1 MSISLAGL
9 AAKNYIGTIYSVPM
23 QIAGKSGRAVPL
35 YFDWIS
41 YGAGNKNQNI
51 VAAINLGSSRSNQ
64 AAPVF
69 DLIRSI
75 YIDNLG
81 SAVPLFVQFDDTG
94 FTVTAQPYSD
104 GWYPVFTNGFAFHI
118 AAFGFTDTNVSQAR
132 MYVSNVP
139 VVAFTDVS
147 LQAVLNQS
155 LSSPSIGGGS
165 GVGSIAVII
174 QGQDY
179 INGNLTI
186 SGAGVS
192 GCTAHG
198 VLDNFGRFVSVVVDT
213 PGTGALGAVTVTP
226 TGGQALPPAF
236 DPVGGVYAGGAKVY
250 YNGTEWQWNVGS
262 HTINVGVGAWT
273 SSTFYNAGNQTNF
286 GGNIYLALANSFGQQ
301 PNTSPAAWGLLGSAV
316 PTGLGWTNSGTAPGT
331 TATFASTLSAN
342 SSSIITSGFAP
353 EALGDQGI
361 NLTNKITGT
370 GIFADNLFGTPY
382 ATGFIYLTHIFVNV
396 LSFGAGNIWQFGN
409 ALDYVPFS
417 FEPGAAGIQLDL
429 QKMNMK
435 LDATV
440 DWALFCTTFG
450 ANITVSHAF
459 VWTYSQQ

>member
-1 MSISLAGL
+1 MSISLAGIN
-9 AAKNYIGTIYSVPM
+9 AQNYIGTIYAVAM

-35 YFDWIS
+35 SFNWLA
-41 YGAGNKNQNI
+41 YGAGSANQNI
-51 VAAINLGSSRSNQ
+51 VVAVNLGSGRSTQ
-64 AAPVF
+64 PAPLF
-69 DLIRSI
+69 DMIRSI

-118 AAFGFTDTNVSQAR
+118 AAFGFTDTNVSQAK

-147 LQAVLNQS
+147 LQSVLNQS

-174 QGQDY
+174 PGQDY
-179 INGNLTI
+179 NNGNLTV
-186 SGAGVS
+186 SGAGVT

-198 VLDNFGRFVSVVVDT
+198 LLDQWGRFTQVIVDT

-226 TGGQALPPAF
+226 TGGQTIPPNF
-236 DPVGGVYAGGAKVY
+236 DPVNGVYVGGAKVV

-262 HTINVGVGAWT
+262 NTIVVGAGPWN
-273 SSTFYNAGNQTNF
+273 STAFYNTNNQVNF
-286 GGNIYLALANSFGQQ
+286 GGNIYLALTNSVGRQ
-301 PNTSPAAWGLLGSAV
+301 PNINPAEWGLLGSAV
-316 PTGLGWTNSGTAPGT
+316 PTGLGWTNSGTPPGT
-331 TATFASTLSAN
+331 KATFSSTLTAN

-353 EALGDQGI
+353 EALGDQATNLI
-361 NLTNKITGT
+361 NTITGV
-370 GIFADNLFGTPY
+370 GVFEDNLFGTPF
-382 ATGFIYLTHIFVNV
+382 ASGFIYVTHIYVNV
-396 LSFGAGNIWQFGN
+396 TSFGAGNIWSFEN
-409 ALDYVPFS
+409 ALGYAPLTFK
-417 FEPGAAGIQLDL
+417 PGQVGPQLEF

-435 LDATV
+435 LDATI
-440 DWALFCTTFG
+440 DWQLKCTAF
-450 ANITVSHAF
+450 ANSISVSHGF